1 MCMKVKQKRRI
12 HIVDQLS
19 PTYPRNPL
27 TAVTYRFRI
36 DLPNEDVGPVE
47 ALEDFLSQLPAD
59 LCNGRR
65 ENRLVCVCPERVLE
79 FDGGSR
85 SYDGDEDLL
94 AKLKRQCHE

>member
-1 MCMKVKQKRRI
+1 MLCIALALLERECRGLGQFFLRDCQITTEKAIPRRHVHSGQMKIKI
-12 HIVDQLS
+12 SIIVQLS

-47 ALEDFLSQLPAD
+47 ALEDFLSQLSAD

-65 ENRLVCVCPERVLE
+65 E
-79 FDGGSR
+79 
-85 SYDGDEDLL
+85 
-94 AKLKRQCHE
+94 H